1 MIFDRELLE
10 QLDRLSAAPWQG
22 VVYRHMF
29 ADFSPERENTRGA
42 RWNPPETPAIYTSVE
57 RALALAEA
65 EYQIGLQPVRPRV
78 RRTVY
83 KIAVT
88 LGSVLDLTDR
98 TALGRLG
105 VGQAELES
113 LDHTACQRI
122 GGAVEWLGHDGL
134 LVPSARGRGANLVI
148 FPSQQTTKYEFRVID
163 SEALPPEISEA

>member
-10 QLDRLSAAPWQG
+10 QLDRFSAAPWQG

-29 ADFSPERENTRGA
+29 AGYPAESENTRGA

-65 EYQIGLQPVRPRV
+65 EYKIALQSVRPRV
-78 RRTVY
+78 RRTVC
-83 KIAVT
+83 KMAVT
-88 LGSVLDLTDR
+88 LGSALDLTDR

-113 LDHTACQRI
+113 LDHAACQRI

-134 LVPSARGRGANLVI
+134 LVPSARGHGTNLVI
-148 FPSQQTTKYEFRVID
+148 FPNRQRADYEFRVID
-163 SEALPPEISEA
+163 AEILPPETPER